1 MNVDR
6 ETHFCTNAR
15 IPGYEKHAI
24 SLGIKRWTATI
35 ILTLIQK
42 SVNNFFF
49 DISDH
54 SKDEEDDTCIEKNQ
68 NNCESTTKTTNGE
81 NMKM

>member
-49 DISDH
+49 DISDL
-54 SKDEEDDTCIEKNQ
+54 SKDEEDDTCIEKNKITVNQ
-68 NNCESTTKTTNGE
+68 PLKQQMGRI
-81 NMKM
+81 

>member
-24 SLGIKRWTATI
+24 SLGIKSRTAPI

-42 SVNNFFF
+42 SVNNCFF

-54 SKDEEDDTCIEKNQ
+54 SKDEEDDTCIEKNKITVNQ
-68 NNCESTTKTTNGE
+68 PLKQQMGRI
-81 NMKM
+81 